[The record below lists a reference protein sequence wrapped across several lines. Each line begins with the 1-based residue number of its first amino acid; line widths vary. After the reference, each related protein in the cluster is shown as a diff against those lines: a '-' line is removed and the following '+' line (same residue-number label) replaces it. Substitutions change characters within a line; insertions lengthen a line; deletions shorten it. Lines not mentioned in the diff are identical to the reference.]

1 MMQGLTAISKRYGAR
16 AVLEGVSLSLPEG
29 EITCL
34 LGPSGCGK
42 STLLR
47 ILGGLIPPDGGSVNV
62 SPTDCAMVFQE
73 PRLLPWLTVAENLA
87 LAQPFWRLNKRAA
100 IDDALAKVQLSGA
113 QDMMPA
119 SLSGGMAQRVGIAR
133 ALLQRPRVL
142 LMDEPFAALD
152 AITRAE
158 QQHMLSG
165 LINGQRA
172 SCLFVTHD
180 IHEAITIG
188 DRILVMN
195 QGRISAEFIRAE
207 SGYPTELKRQI
218 LNYLQPIEI
227 IETKE

>member
-1 MMQGLTAISKRYGAR
+1 MMQELTAINKRYGAHT
-16 AVLEGVSLSLPEG
+16 VLKNVSLSLPKG

-62 SPTDCAMVFQE
+62 SSTDCAMVFQE

-87 LAQPFWRLNKRAA
+87 LAQPFWRSNKRDA
-100 IDDALAKVQLSGA
+100 IDESLAKVKLNDA
-113 QDMMPA
+113 RDMMPA

-133 ALLQRPRVL
+133 ALLQCSKVL
-142 LMDEPFAALD
+142 LMDEPFTALD

-158 QQHMLSG
+158 QQHMLCD
-165 LINGQRA
+165 LINYQPV

-195 QGRISAEFIRAE
+195 QGQICAEFISEE
-207 SGYPTELKRQI
+207 SRSPTGLKIQI
-218 LNYLQPIEI
+218 LNFLQPIK
-227 IETKE
+227 T

>member
-16 AVLEGVSLSLPEG
+16 AVLENVSLSLPEG

-47 ILGGLIPPDGGSVNV
+47 ILGGLISPDGGSVNV
-62 SPTDCAMVFQE
+62 SPADCAMVFQE

-87 LAQPFWRLNKRAA
+87 LAQPFWRSNKCAA
-100 IDDALAKVQLSGA
+100 IDDALAKVQLSGVR
-113 QDMMPA
+113 DMMPA

-165 LINGQRA
+165 LINGQRT

-218 LNYLQPIEI
+218 LNYLQPIE
-227 IETKE
+227 TKE

>member
-1 MMQGLTAISKRYGAR
+1 MIQGLTAICKRYSER
-16 AVLEGVSLSLPEG
+16 AVLEDVSLALPEG

-47 ILGGLIPPDGGSVNV
+47 ILGGLILPDGGSVSV
-62 SPTDCAMVFQE
+62 PPADCAIVFQE
-73 PRLLPWLTVAENLA
+73 SRLLAWLTVAENLA
-87 LAQPFWRLNKRAA
+87 LAQPFWRSNKRET
-100 IDDALAKVQLSGA
+100 IDRALAKVQLNGVR
-113 QDMMPA
+113 DMMPV

-142 LMDEPFAALD
+142 LMDEPFASLD

-158 QQHMLSG
+158 QQQMLRSLISG
-165 LINGQRA
+165 QQA

-195 QGRISAEFIRAE
+195 QGRIVAEFTCGD
-207 SGYPTELKRQI
+207 SGYPTELKEQI
-218 LNYLQPIEI
+218 LNSLLPV

>member
-1 MMQGLTAISKRYGAR
+1 MQGLTGVCKRYGAQ
-16 AVLEGVSLSLPEG
+16 AVLSDVSLSLPGG

-62 SPTDCAMVFQE
+62 PPTDCAMVFQD

-87 LAQPFWRLNKRAA
+87 LAQPFWRSNKRAA
-100 IDDALAKVQLSGA
+100 IDGALDKVQLNGVP
-113 QDMMPA
+113 DMMPA

-133 ALLQRPRVL
+133 ALLQAPRVL

-158 QQHMLSG
+158 QQQMLRG
-165 LINGQRA
+165 LISGQRE

-180 IHEAITIG
+180 IHEAITIS

-195 QGRISAEFIRAE
+195 QGRICAELIRDE
-207 SGYPTELKRQI
+207 RGYPSELKRQI
-218 LNYLQPIEI
+218 LNYLQPIE
-227 IETKE
+227 TRKM